1 MSKLLDKAPDIR
13 DLEIRSGLDKLC
25 EKDDFFNKGNDN
37 NNKNNNFFI
46 PPPPPPTPPEFSRQN
61 FPPPLP
67 HSPNLNDF
75 FLDNYIRSPLLILP
89 PLPPPQPRNLTFK
102 NDIGT
107 NTTPTLFG
115 DHLI

>member
-1 MSKLLDKAPDIR
+1 MIITTKI
-13 DLEIRSGLDKLC
+13 II
-25 EKDDFFNKGNDN
+25 
-37 NNKNNNFFI
+37 FFI

-75 FLDNYIRSPLLILP
+75 FLDNYIRPPLPIPP